1 MLTTVKWCHINYVG
15 VLVMF
20 QSHFAEMYIIHIY
33 YISKSSSPSI
43 TRCIHVVQT
52 FVTVMVKEDK
62 DVGDV
67 SNPHLITIS
76 EKESQSRSS

>member
-1 MLTTVKWCHINYVG
+1 ML
-15 VLVMF
+15 
-20 QSHFAEMYIIHIY
+20 QSHFTEKYIIHIY
-33 YISKSSSPSI
+33 YISNSLSPSI
-43 TRCIHVVQT
+43 TRCIRVVQT

-76 EKESQSRSS
+76 EKESQPRSS